1 MIDLYPI
8 NLCRLPYTLDYL
20 SFVSEKSSTGFNIS
34 GILDLKINSLKVFK
48 FPVERGGFIL
58 SNAVRGLRM
67 LTEMAFENA
76 ADIFWEIW
84 TKMYGL

>member
-1 MIDLYPI
+1 M
-8 NLCRLPYTLDYL
+8 
-20 SFVSEKSSTGFNIS
+20 FA
-34 GILDLKINSLKVFK
+34 
-48 FPVERGGFIL
+48 VEDEVFIL